1 MSIKIAG
8 TDVVGTLRQPINITD
23 TVGLYTRLSAG
34 ATIST
39 TSHGSGSGNTS
50 VQLNMNFQ
58 GTYGHKPYND
68 YWTSTELG
76 GPVTW
81 MLTGAEPG
89 AQMILFV
96 DASVSGHDQGFSTA
110 ALSGPGGGT
119 IRYPNDAEPD
129 WTLARYW
136 MHCITVWN
144 NSEISIIST
153 SWSS

>member
-1 MSIKIAG
+1 MAIKIAG
-8 TDVVGTLRQPINITD
+8 TEVVGVLRNPTNITD
-23 TVGLYTRLSAG
+23 TVGLYTRLSTG
-34 ATIST
+34 ATIAT
-39 TSHGSGSGNTS
+39 TPPSSGAT
-50 VQLNMNFQ
+50 VQFNMNFN
-58 GTYGHKPYND
+58 GSFGHKPYRD
-68 YWTSTELG
+68 YWSSTELA

-81 MLTGAEPG
+81 RLAGAEPG

-96 DASVSGHDQGFSTA
+96 DASVSGHDQNFSTI
-110 ALSGPGGGT
+110 ALSGTGGGT

-144 NSEISIIST
+144 NSEISVIST

>member
-1 MSIKIAG
+1 MGIKIGG
-8 TDVVGTLRQPINITD
+8 TDVVGSLRQPINITD

-39 TSHGSGSGNTS
+39 TSPTSGAN
-50 VQLNMNFQ
+50 VQLNMNFS
-58 GTYGHKPYND
+58 GSSGHKPYID
-68 YWTSTELG
+68 YLSSTNLV
-76 GPVTW
+76 GPVIW
-81 MLTGAEPG
+81 RLAGAEPG

-96 DASVSGHDQGFSTA
+96 DASVSGHDQSFSTV
-110 ALSGPGGGT
+110 ALSGTGGGT

-136 MHCITVWN
+136 MHCVTVWN
-144 NSEISIIST
+144 NSEISVIST